1 MINLELYKIFVFVAK
16 EENITKASEKLSIS
30 QPAVTKHIKN
40 LEEQLGVT
48 LFKRNK
54 YGMELTDKGRELY
67 KEVSESIL
75 KIYKAEERVRSNRNI
90 HLGSHVTML
99 SRMFGKCIADYYELN
114 PNSQIEVTNETFNDM
129 LNMLENQK
137 LDIVLSKKVDESVYN
152 TNKIEFIKLGL
163 LHDIFVIN
171 TNSRYKDIVFSK
183 EKLAQEKIYAPKKTS
198 LTSINL
204 MKELKLTADT
214 ENIKNITYTTMLGI
228 LKTEDSIGIITK
240 EYIKDELE
248 ENKLAILKTDFE
260 FEPME
265 FGIYINT
272 ENKFKELKDLI
283 KIMKKRVFAGITVG
297 YICITYLYF
306 T

>member
-260 FEPME
+260 FEPIE
-265 FGIYINT
+265 FGIYINI

-283 KIMKKRVFAGITVG
+283 KIMKKEFLQV
-297 YICITYLYF
+297 
-306 T
+306 

>member
-16 EENITKASEKLSIS
+16 EENITKASEKLNIS

-40 LEEQLGVT
+40 LEEQLGVN

-67 KEVSESIL
+67 KEVGEPII
-75 KIYKAEERVRSNRNI
+75 KIYNAERKFRSSRNI
-90 HLGSHVTML
+90 NLGSHVTML
-99 SRMFGKCIADYYELN
+99 SRMFGKCIAEYYKLN
-114 PNSQIEVTNETFNDM
+114 PTSQIEVTNETFNDM
-129 LNMLENQK
+129 LNMIENQK
-137 LDIVLSKKVDESVYN
+137 LDIVLSKKVDDSVYN

-171 TNSRYKDIVFSK
+171 TNSKYKDKVFNK
-183 EKLAQEKIYAPKKTS
+183 EELAKEKIYTPKRTS
-198 LTSINL
+198 ITTINL
-204 MKELKLTADT
+204 MKELNLTDGM

-228 LKTEDSIGIITK
+228 LKTEDSIGLITK
-240 EYIKDELE
+240 EYIKDELK

-265 FGIYINT
+265 FGIYINK

-283 KIMKKRVFAGITVG
+283 KIMKNEFLQV
-297 YICITYLYF
+297 
-306 T
+306 

>member
-16 EENITKASEKLSIS
+16 EGNITKASEKLNIS

-40 LEEQLGVT
+40 LEEQLGST

-54 YGMELTDKGRELY
+54 YGMELTKKGKELFD
-67 KEVSESIL
+67 EIEQPITT
-75 KIYKAEERVRSNRNI
+75 IFNAERKFTSSRNI
-90 HLGSHVTML
+90 NLGSHVTML
-99 SRMFGKCIADYYELN
+99 SRMFGKCIAEYYNIN

-171 TNSRYKDIVFSK
+171 TNSKYKDKIFTK
-183 EKLAQEKIYAPKKTS
+183 EQLAKEKIYAPKKTS
-198 LTSINL
+198 ITSINL
-204 MKELKLTADT
+204 MKELNLTD
-214 ENIKNITYTTMLGI
+214 EMDNIKNITYTTMLGI
-228 LKTEDSIGIITK
+228 LKNEDGIGVITK
-240 EYIKDELE
+240 EYIKEELK

-260 FEPME
+260 FKPME
-265 FGIYINT
+265 FGIYINK

-283 KIMKKRVFAGITVG
+283 KIMKNEFVHI
-297 YICITYLYF
+297 
-306 T
+306 

>member
-16 EENITKASEKLSIS
+16 EENITKASEKLNIS

-40 LEEQLGVT
+40 LEEQLGIT

-54 YGMELTDKGRELY
+54 YGMELTKKGKELFD
-67 KEVSESIL
+67 EIEQPITT
-75 KIYKAEERVRSNRNI
+75 IFNAERKFTSSRNI
-90 HLGSHVTML
+90 NLGSHVTML
-99 SRMFGKCIADYYELN
+99 SRMFGKCIAEYYNIN

-171 TNSRYKDIVFSK
+171 TNSKYKDKIFTK
-183 EKLAQEKIYAPKKTS
+183 EQLAKEKIYAPKKTS
-198 LTSINL
+198 ITSINL
-204 MKELKLTADT
+204 MKELNLTD
-214 ENIKNITYTTMLGI
+214 EMDNIKNITYTTMLGI
-228 LKTEDSIGIITK
+228 LKNEDGIGVITK
-240 EYIKDELE
+240 EYIKEELK

-260 FEPME
+260 FKPME
-265 FGIYINT
+265 FGIYINK

-283 KIMKKRVFAGITVG
+283 KIMKNEFVHI
-297 YICITYLYF
+297 
-306 T
+306 

>member
-16 EENITKASEKLSIS
+16 EGNITKASEKLNIS

-152 TNKIEFIKLGL
+152 TNNIEFIKLGL

-248 ENKLAILKTDFE
+248 GNKLAILKTDFE

-265 FGIYINT
+265 FGIYINK

-283 KIMKKRVFAGITVG
+283 KIMKNEFLQV
-297 YICITYLYF
+297 
-306 T
+306 

>member
-16 EENITKASEKLSIS
+16 EENITKASEKLNIS

-40 LEEQLGVT
+40 LEEQLGVN

-67 KEVSESIL
+67 KEVGEPII
-75 KIYKAEERVRSNRNI
+75 KIYNAERKFRSSRNI
-90 HLGSHVTML
+90 NLGSHVTML
-99 SRMFGKCIADYYELN
+99 SRMFGKCIAEYYKLN
-114 PNSQIEVTNETFNDM
+114 PTSQIEVTNETFNDM

-137 LDIVLSKKVDESVYN
+137 LDIVLSKKVDDSVYN

-171 TNSRYKDIVFSK
+171 TNSKYKDKVFNK
-183 EKLAQEKIYAPKKTS
+183 EELAKEKIYTPKRTS
-198 LTSINL
+198 ITTINL
-204 MKELKLTADT
+204 MKELNLTDGM

-228 LKTEDSIGIITK
+228 LKTEDSIGLITK
-240 EYIKDELE
+240 EYIKDELK

-283 KIMKKRVFAGITVG
+283 KIMKNEFLQV
-297 YICITYLYF
+297 
-306 T
+306 

>member
-16 EENITKASEKLSIS
+16 EENITKASEKLNIS

-248 ENKLAILKTDFE
+248 GNKLAILKTDFE

-265 FGIYINT
+265 FGIYINK

-283 KIMKKRVFAGITVG
+283 KIMKNEFLQV
-297 YICITYLYF
+297 
-306 T
+306 

>member
-16 EENITKASEKLSIS
+16 EGNITKASEKLNIS

-54 YGMELTDKGRELY
+54 YGMELTDKGRELFS
-67 KEVSESIL
+67 EVEEPII
-75 KIYKAEERVRSNRNI
+75 KIYNAERKFTSIRNI
-90 HLGSHVTML
+90 RLGSHVTML
-99 SRMFGKCIADYYELN
+99 SRMFGKCIAEYYKLN
-114 PNSQIEVTNETFNDM
+114 PTSQIEVTNETFNDM

-137 LDIVLSKKVDESVYN
+137 QDIVLSKKVDESVYN

-171 TNSRYKDIVFSK
+171 TNSKYKDKVFNKEKLSK
-183 EKLAQEKIYAPKKTS
+183 EKIYTPKRTS
-198 LTSINL
+198 ITTINL
-204 MKELKLTADT
+204 MKELNLTDGM
-214 ENIKNITYTTMLGI
+214 ENIMLGI
-228 LKTEDSIGIITK
+228 LKTEDSIGLITK
-240 EYIKDELE
+240 EYIKDELK
-248 ENKLAILKTDFE
+248 ENKLAILNTDFE

-265 FGIYINT
+265 FGIYINK

-283 KIMKKRVFAGITVG
+283 KIMKNEFLQV
-297 YICITYLYF
+297 
-306 T
+306 

>member
-137 LDIVLSKKVDESVYN
+137 LDIVLSKKVDDSVYN

-171 TNSRYKDIVFSK
+171 TNSKYKDKVFNK
-183 EKLAQEKIYAPKKTS
+183 EELAKEKIYTPKRTS
-198 LTSINL
+198 ITTINL
-204 MKELKLTADT
+204 MKELNLTDGM

-228 LKTEDSIGIITK
+228 LKTEDSIGLITK
-240 EYIKDELE
+240 EYIKDELK

-260 FEPME
+260 FEPIE
-265 FGIYINT
+265 FGIYINI

-283 KIMKKRVFAGITVG
+283 KIMKKEFLQV
-297 YICITYLYF
+297 
-306 T
+306 

>member
-99 SRMFGKCIADYYELN
+99 SRMFGKCIAEYYKLN
-114 PNSQIEVTNETFNDM
+114 PTSQIEVTNETFNDM

-137 LDIVLSKKVDESVYN
+137 LDIVLSKKVDDSVYN

-171 TNSRYKDIVFSK
+171 TNSKYKDKVFNK
-183 EKLAQEKIYAPKKTS
+183 EELAKEKIYTPKRTS
-198 LTSINL
+198 ITTINL
-204 MKELKLTADT
+204 MKELNLTDGM

-228 LKTEDSIGIITK
+228 LKTEDSIGLITK
-240 EYIKDELE
+240 EYIKDELK

-265 FGIYINT
+265 FGIYINK

-283 KIMKKRVFAGITVG
+283 KIMKNEFLQV
-297 YICITYLYF
+297 
-306 T
+306 

>member
-16 EENITKASEKLSIS
+16 EGNITKASEKLNIS

-67 KEVSESIL
+67 KEVGEPII
-75 KIYKAEERVRSNRNI
+75 KIYNAERKFRSSRNI
-90 HLGSHVTML
+90 NLGSHVTML

-248 ENKLAILKTDFE
+248 GNKLAILKTDFE

-283 KIMKKRVFAGITVG
+283 KIMKKEFLQV
-297 YICITYLYF
+297 
-306 T
+306 

>member
-16 EENITKASEKLSIS
+16 EGNITKASEKLNIS

-67 KEVSESIL
+67 KEVGEPII
-75 KIYKAEERVRSNRNI
+75 KIYNAERKFRSSRNI
-90 HLGSHVTML
+90 NLGSHVTML

-171 TNSRYKDIVFSK
+171 TNSRYKDIFFSK

-204 MKELKLTADT
+204 MKELNLRADT

-240 EYIKDELE
+240 EYIKDELK
-248 ENKLAILKTDFE
+248 ENKLAILNTDFE

-265 FGIYINT
+265 FGIYINK

-283 KIMKKRVFAGITVG
+283 KIMKNEFLQV
-297 YICITYLYF
+297 
-306 T
+306 

>member
-204 MKELKLTADT
+204 MKELNLTDGM

-228 LKTEDSIGIITK
+228 LKTEDSIGLITK
-240 EYIKDELE
+240 EYIKDELK
-248 ENKLAILKTDFE
+248 ENKLAILNTDFE

-265 FGIYINT
+265 FGIYINK

-283 KIMKKRVFAGITVG
+283 KIMKNEFLQV
-297 YICITYLYF
+297 
-306 T
+306 

>member
-248 ENKLAILKTDFE
+248 GNKLAILKTDFE

-265 FGIYINT
+265 FGIYINK

-283 KIMKKRVFAGITVG
+283 KIMKNEFLQV
-297 YICITYLYF
+297 
-306 T
+306 

>member
-240 EYIKDELE
+240 EYIKDELK

-265 FGIYINT
+265 FGIYINK

-283 KIMKKRVFAGITVG
+283 KIMKNEFLQV
-297 YICITYLYF
+297 
-306 T
+306 

>member
-1 MINLELYKIFVFVAK
+1 MINLELYKIFVIVAK
-16 EENITKASEKLSIS
+16 EKNITRASEKLNIS

-40 LEEQLGVT
+40 LEEQLGIT

-54 YGMELTDKGRELY
+54 YGMELTKKGKELFD
-67 KEVSESIL
+67 EIEQPITT
-75 KIYKAEERVRSNRNI
+75 IFNAERKFTSSRNI
-90 HLGSHVTML
+90 NLGSHVTML
-99 SRMFGKCIADYYELN
+99 SRMFGKCIAEYYNIN

-171 TNSRYKDIVFSK
+171 TNSKYKDKIFSK
-183 EKLAQEKIYAPKKTS
+183 EQLAKEKIYAPKKTS
-198 LTSINL
+198 ITSINL
-204 MKELKLTADT
+204 MKELNLTD
-214 ENIKNITYTTMLGI
+214 EMDNIKNITYTTMLGI
-228 LKTEDSIGIITK
+228 LKNEDGIGVITK
-240 EYIKDELE
+240 EYIKEELK

-260 FEPME
+260 FKPME
-265 FGIYINT
+265 FGIYINK

-283 KIMKKRVFAGITVG
+283 KIMKNEFVQI
-297 YICITYLYF
+297 
-306 T
+306 

>member
-16 EENITKASEKLSIS
+16 EENITKASEKLNIS

-40 LEEQLGVT
+40 LEEQLGVN

-67 KEVSESIL
+67 KEVDEPII
-75 KIYKAEERVRSNRNI
+75 KIYNAERKFRSSRNI
-90 HLGSHVTML
+90 NLGSHVTML
-99 SRMFGKCIADYYELN
+99 SRMFGKCIAEYYKLN
-114 PNSQIEVTNETFNDM
+114 PTSQIEVTNETFNDM

-137 LDIVLSKKVDESVYN
+137 LDIVLSKKVDDSVYN

-171 TNSRYKDIVFSK
+171 TNSKYKDKVFNK
-183 EKLAQEKIYAPKKTS
+183 EELAKEKIYTPKRTS
-198 LTSINL
+198 ITTINL
-204 MKELKLTADT
+204 MKELNLTDGM

-228 LKTEDSIGIITK
+228 LKTEDSIGLITK
-240 EYIKDELE
+240 EYIKDELK

-265 FGIYINT
+265 FGIYINK

-283 KIMKKRVFAGITVG
+283 KIMKNEFLQV
-297 YICITYLYF
+297 
-306 T
+306 

>member
-16 EENITKASEKLSIS
+16 EENITKASEKLNIS

-265 FGIYINT
+265 FGIYINK

-283 KIMKKRVFAGITVG
+283 KIMKKEFLQV
-297 YICITYLYF
+297 
-306 T
+306 

>member
-16 EENITKASEKLSIS
+16 EENITKASEKLNIS

-67 KEVSESIL
+67 KEVGEPII
-75 KIYKAEERVRSNRNI
+75 KIYNAERKFRSSRNI
-90 HLGSHVTML
+90 NLGSHVTML
-99 SRMFGKCIADYYELN
+99 SRMFGKCIAEYYKLN
-114 PNSQIEVTNETFNDM
+114 PTSQIEVTNETFNDM

-171 TNSRYKDIVFSK
+171 TNSKYKDKVFNKK
-183 EKLAQEKIYAPKKTS
+183 ELAKEKIYTPKRTS
-198 LTSINL
+198 ITTINL
-204 MKELKLTADT
+204 MKELNLTDGM

-228 LKTEDSIGIITK
+228 LKTEDSIGLITK
-240 EYIKDELE
+240 EYIKDELK

-260 FEPME
+260 FDPME
-265 FGIYINT
+265 FGIYINK
-272 ENKFKELKDLI
+272 ENKYDQ
-283 KIMKKRVFAGITVG
+283 
-297 YICITYLYF
+297 F
-306 T
+306 TRH

>member
-16 EENITKASEKLSIS
+16 EGNITKASEKLNIS

-67 KEVSESIL
+67 KEVGEPII

-137 LDIVLSKKVDESVYN
+137 LDIVLSKKVDDSVYN

-171 TNSRYKDIVFSK
+171 TNSKYKDKVFNK
-183 EKLAQEKIYAPKKTS
+183 EELAKEKIYTPKRTS
-198 LTSINL
+198 ITTINL
-204 MKELKLTADT
+204 MKELNLTDGM

-228 LKTEDSIGIITK
+228 LKTEDSIGLITK
-240 EYIKDELE
+240 EYIKDELK

-265 FGIYINT
+265 FGIYINK

-283 KIMKKRVFAGITVG
+283 KIMKNEFLQV
-297 YICITYLYF
+297 
-306 T
+306 

>member
-16 EENITKASEKLSIS
+16 EGNITKASEKLNIS

-248 ENKLAILKTDFE
+248 GNKLAILKTDFK

-265 FGIYINT
+265 FGIYINK

-283 KIMKKRVFAGITVG
+283 KIMKNEFLQV
-297 YICITYLYF
+297 
-306 T
+306 

>member
-16 EENITKASEKLSIS
+16 EENITKASEKLNIS

-67 KEVSESIL
+67 KEVGEPII
-75 KIYKAEERVRSNRNI
+75 KIYNAERKFTSIRNI
-90 HLGSHVTML
+90 NLGSHVTML
-99 SRMFGKCIADYYELN
+99 SRMFGKCIAEYYKLN
-114 PNSQIEVTNETFNDM
+114 PTSQIEVTNETFNDM

-171 TNSRYKDIVFSK
+171 TNSKYKDKVFNKK
-183 EKLAQEKIYAPKKTS
+183 ELAKEKIYTPKRTS
-198 LTSINL
+198 ITTINL
-204 MKELKLTADT
+204 MKELNLTDDM

-228 LKTEDSIGIITK
+228 LKNEDSIGLITK
-240 EYIKDELE
+240 EYIKDELK

-260 FEPME
+260 FDPME
-265 FGIYINT
+265 FGIYINK

-283 KIMKKRVFAGITVG
+283 KIMKNEFLQV
-297 YICITYLYF
+297 
-306 T
+306 

>member
-248 ENKLAILKTDFE
+248 GNKLAILKTDFE

-283 KIMKKRVFAGITVG
+283 KIMKKEFLQV
-297 YICITYLYF
+297 
-306 T
+306 

>member
-16 EENITKASEKLSIS
+16 EENITKASEKLNIS

-67 KEVSESIL
+67 KEVGEPII
-75 KIYKAEERVRSNRNI
+75 KIYNAERKFRSSRNI
-90 HLGSHVTML
+90 NLGSHVTML
-99 SRMFGKCIADYYELN
+99 SRMFGKCIAEYYKLN
-114 PNSQIEVTNETFNDM
+114 PTSQIEVTNETFNDM

-171 TNSRYKDIVFSK
+171 TNSKYKDKVFNKK
-183 EKLAQEKIYAPKKTS
+183 ELAKEKIYTPKRTS
-198 LTSINL
+198 ITTINL
-204 MKELKLTADT
+204 MKELNLTDGM
-214 ENIKNITYTTMLGI
+214 ENIKNITYTTILGI
-228 LKTEDSIGIITK
+228 LKTEDSIGLITK
-240 EYIKDELE
+240 EYIKDELK

-260 FEPME
+260 FDPME
-265 FGIYINT
+265 FGIYINK

-283 KIMKKRVFAGITVG
+283 KIMKNEFLQV
-297 YICITYLYF
+297 
-306 T
+306 

>member
-16 EENITKASEKLSIS
+16 EENITKASEKLNIS

-40 LEEQLGVT
+40 LEEQLGIT

-54 YGMELTDKGRELY
+54 YGMELTKKGKELFD
-67 KEVSESIL
+67 EIEQPI
-75 KIYKAEERVRSNRNI
+75 ITIFNAERKFTSSRNI
-90 HLGSHVTML
+90 NLGSHVTML
-99 SRMFGKCIADYYELN
+99 SRMFGKCIAEYYNIN

-152 TNKIEFIKLGL
+152 TNKIEFIKLGF

-171 TNSRYKDIVFSK
+171 TNSKYKDKIFTK
-183 EKLAQEKIYAPKKTS
+183 EQLAKEKIYAPKKTS
-198 LTSINL
+198 ITSINL
-204 MKELKLTADT
+204 MKELNLTD
-214 ENIKNITYTTMLGI
+214 EMDNIKNITYTTMLGI
-228 LKTEDSIGIITK
+228 LKNEDGIGVITK
-240 EYIKDELE
+240 EYIKEELK

-260 FEPME
+260 FKPME
-265 FGIYINT
+265 FGIYINK

-283 KIMKKRVFAGITVG
+283 KIMKNEFVQI
-297 YICITYLYF
+297 
-306 T
+306 

>member
-16 EENITKASEKLSIS
+16 EENITKASEKLNIS

-67 KEVSESIL
+67 KEVGEPII
-75 KIYKAEERVRSNRNI
+75 KIYNAERKFRSSRNI
-90 HLGSHVTML
+90 NLGSHVTML
-99 SRMFGKCIADYYELN
+99 SRMFGKCIAEYYKLN
-114 PNSQIEVTNETFNDM
+114 PTSQIEVTNETFNDM

-171 TNSRYKDIVFSK
+171 TNSKYKDKVFNKK
-183 EKLAQEKIYAPKKTS
+183 ELAKEKIYTPKRTS
-198 LTSINL
+198 ITTINL
-204 MKELKLTADT
+204 MKELNLTDGM

-228 LKTEDSIGIITK
+228 LKTEDSIGLITK
-240 EYIKDELE
+240 EYIKDELK

-260 FEPME
+260 FDPIE
-265 FGIYINT
+265 FGIYINK

-283 KIMKKRVFAGITVG
+283 KIMKNEFLQV
-297 YICITYLYF
+297 
-306 T
+306 

>member
-171 TNSRYKDIVFSK
+171 TNSKYKDKVFNKK
-183 EKLAQEKIYAPKKTS
+183 ELAKEKIYTPKRTS
-198 LTSINL
+198 ITTINL
-204 MKELKLTADT
+204 MKELNLTDDM

-228 LKTEDSIGIITK
+228 LKNEDSIGLITK
-240 EYIKDELE
+240 EYIKDELK

-260 FEPME
+260 FDPME
-265 FGIYINT
+265 FGIYINK

-283 KIMKKRVFAGITVG
+283 KIMKNEFLQV
-297 YICITYLYF
+297 
-306 T
+306 

>member
-16 EENITKASEKLSIS
+16 EENITKASEKLNIS

-67 KEVSESIL
+67 KEVGEPII
-75 KIYKAEERVRSNRNI
+75 KIYNAERKFRSSRNI
-90 HLGSHVTML
+90 NLGSHVTML
-99 SRMFGKCIADYYELN
+99 SRMFGKCIAEYYKLN
-114 PNSQIEVTNETFNDM
+114 PTSQIEVTNETFNDM

-171 TNSRYKDIVFSK
+171 TNSKYKDKVFNKK
-183 EKLAQEKIYAPKKTS
+183 ELAKEKIYTPKRTS
-198 LTSINL
+198 ITTINL
-204 MKELKLTADT
+204 MKELNLTDGM

-228 LKTEDSIGIITK
+228 LKTEDSIGLITK
-240 EYIKDELE
+240 EYIKDELK

-260 FEPME
+260 FDPME
-265 FGIYINT
+265 FSIYINK

-283 KIMKKRVFAGITVG
+283 KIMKNEFLQV
-297 YICITYLYF
+297 
-306 T
+306 

>member
-16 EENITKASEKLSIS
+16 EGNITKASEKLNIS

-54 YGMELTDKGRELY
+54 YGMELTDKGRELFS
-67 KEVSESIL
+67 EVEEPII
-75 KIYKAEERVRSNRNI
+75 KIYNAERKFTSIRNI
-90 HLGSHVTML
+90 RLGSHVTML
-99 SRMFGKCIADYYELN
+99 SRMFGKCIAEYYKLN
-114 PNSQIEVTNETFNDM
+114 PTSQIEVTNETFNDM

-137 LDIVLSKKVDESVYN
+137 QDIVLSKKVDESVYN

-171 TNSRYKDIVFSK
+171 TNSKYKDKLSK
-183 EKLAQEKIYAPKKTS
+183 KKIYTPKRTS
-198 LTSINL
+198 ITTINL
-204 MKELKLTADT
+204 MKELNLTDGM

-228 LKTEDSIGIITK
+228 LKTEDSIGLITK
-240 EYIKDELE
+240 EYIKDELK
-248 ENKLAILKTDFE
+248 ENKLAILNTDFE

-265 FGIYINT
+265 FGIYINK

-283 KIMKKRVFAGITVG
+283 KIMKNEFLQV
-297 YICITYLYF
+297 
-306 T
+306 